1 MARSYL
7 FIPGNVPRMLT
18 NADVF
23 EADALIIDWEDA
35 IHANEKDEAREL
47 TIAYLESHRP
57 ENTRVYVRINSDEE
71 LIAKDSEALKGKD
84 VDGIVLPKAS
94 RATLS
99 LYEKLFSDKEPFPV
113 IALVETPAAFFEL
126 GEIAAHERVHALFLG
141 GEDFRT
147 AIGAERTENAEELLF
162 ARNMVVLAAKAN
174 DITAIDTPFTSLK
187 EAGLEEDCRRGK
199 ALGFDAKSA
208 IHPDQIASINRI
220 FSPAKKEIR
229 EAKRILKRH
238 EEEGSM
244 RFSLDG
250 KMVDRPIIERAKRLL
265 EKARLYG
272 MTDSEDD
279 R

>member
-47 TIAYLESHRP
+47 TTAYLESHRP
-57 ENTRVYVRINSDEE
+57 EDTLVYVRINSEAG
-71 LIAKDSEALKGKD
+71 LIEKDIEALRESTI
-84 VDGIVLPKAS
+84 DGVCLPKAS
-94 RATLS
+94 SSVLAR
-99 LYEKLFSDKEPFPV
+99 YEELFSDKDPYPV
-113 IALVETPAAFFEL
+113 IALVETPTAFFEL
-126 GEIAAHERVHALFLG
+126 DRIAAHEHVFALFLG

-147 AIGAERTENAEELLF
+147 AIRAQRTENDEEILL
-162 ARNMVVLAAKAN
+162 ARSMVVLAARAQ
-174 DITAIDTPFTSLK
+174 DVTAVDTPFTSLQ
-187 EAGLEEDCRRGK
+187 EEGLAADCLRAK

-208 IHPDQIASINRI
+208 IHPDQVATINRT
-220 FSPAKKEIR
+220 FSPSEKEIR
-229 EAKRILKRH
+229 NALRIVKRH
-238 EEEGSM
+238 EEEESM

-250 KMVDRPIIERAKRLL
+250 KMVDKPVIERAKSLL

-272 MTDSEDD
+272 LLPREDKE
-279 R
+279 